1 MYLLHTGV
9 FTGLNSILHLGLLK
23 NCLNGNFLIMSV
35 KLLKHHSNVIS
46 IVIQ

>member
-9 FTGLNSILHLGLLK
+9 FTGLNSIVHLELLK
-23 NCLNGNFLIMSV
+23 KYLNGNFLIISV
-35 KLLKHHSNVIS
+35 KLLKHHSNVIP